1 MYWDSVCF
9 VGRRNT
15 PCTGVSCFASLPEHV
30 NKCLENAKGAT
41 QSCEGDACLFSLKD
55 DILGLDASIGGH
67 LLSHNISVIEEL
79 KDEVFSALVR
89 RSQFL
94 IQDLTRLSLEDRP
107 NLVDFF
113 EKWTQLKEFLSKEQ
127 HGLSQGQHGGMN
139 AQFEQVLERMKAV
152 HQEAEAKMNLTVSI
166 DRMLVLAKSLED
178 GETSNSDLQHVS
190 LMLSQAVENRKDHAA
205 LSMEYQKWIDSL
217 CSGLQDFVG
226 KLDSF
231 GPEVT
236 FMFVAITDHLEA
248 YLQECHI
255 KTALAAGKIKVEE
268 SLQTMKGLQEVR
280 KTLDKQRTLWKW
292 LLGRKNALVRSVET
306 YLTVGLDKAQHAA
319 SDPRVDL
326 VMTFEQFEPL
336 RTGMDEKEIEM
347 GDIEIY
353 DSSDSSG
360 LFSFSCVWT
369 FGGSE
374 RWLVIV
380 WLPSSTTRRCPCRMA
395 AKELAHHVQPLQERA
410 RDSVGKW
417 LVYEVVSTP
426 FLSVWGWGFRV

>member
-1 MYWDSVCF
+1 M
-9 VGRRNT
+9 
-15 PCTGVSCFASLPEHV
+15 SCFASLPEHV
-30 NKCLENAKGAT
+30 NKCLENAKGAA

-89 RSQFL
+89 RSQTL
-94 IQDLTRLSLEDRP
+94 NQDLTQLSSKDRP

-113 EKWTQLKEFLSKEQ
+113 DKWTQLKEFLSKGQ
-127 HGLSQGQHGGMN
+127 HGLSQGQHGRMN

-166 DRMLVLAKSLED
+166 DRMLVLAKSPED
-178 GETSNSDLQHVS
+178 GQTSNSDLQHVS
-190 LMLSQAVENRKDHAA
+190 LMLSQAVENRTNHAA
-205 LSMEYQKWIDSL
+205 LSVEYQRWIDSL

-255 KTALAAGKIKVEE
+255 KTALAAGKMKVQE

-280 KTLDKQRTLWKW
+280 RALDRQRSWWKW

-306 YLTVGLDKAQHAA
+306 YLTLGLDKVQPAA
-319 SDPRVDL
+319 SDPSVDL
-326 VMTFEQFEPL
+326 VMTFELFEPL
-336 RTGMDEKEIEM
+336 RTGMDEKEM
-347 GDIEIY
+347 CHV
-353 DSSDSSG
+353 
-360 LFSFSCVWT
+360 LLVFAV
-369 FGGSE
+369 FGGHYKGFKRMNGHCLAVKFRGLS
-374 RWLVIV
+374 
-380 WLPSSTTRRCPCRMA
+380 LPPQDGSN
-395 AKELAHHVQPLQERA
+395 RA
-410 RDSVGKW
+410 C
-417 LVYEVVSTP
+417 
-426 FLSVWGWGFRV
+426 

>member
-1 MYWDSVCF
+1 M
-9 VGRRNT
+9 
-15 PCTGVSCFASLPEHV
+15 SCFASLPEHV

-55 DILGLDASIGGH
+55 DILRLDASIGGH
-67 LLSHNISVIEEL
+67 LLSHNVSVIDDL

-89 RSQFL
+89 RSQTL
-94 IQDLTRLSLEDRP
+94 IQDLTRLSSEDTP

-113 EKWTQLKEFLSKEQ
+113 EKWTQLKEFSKGQ
-127 HGLSQGQHGGMN
+127 HGLSQGQHGRMN

-166 DRMLVLAKSLED
+166 DRMLVSAKSLED

-205 LSMEYQKWIDSL
+205 LSMEYQRWIDSL

-268 SLQTMKGLQEVR
+268 PLQTMKGLQEVR

-306 YLTVGLDKAQHAA
+306 YLTVGLDKVQPAA

-347 GDIEIY
+347 CDVEIY
-353 DSSDSSG
+353 DSSDFSG

-374 RWLVIV
+374 R
-380 WLPSSTTRRCPCRMA
+380 
-395 AKELAHHVQPLQERA
+395 
-410 RDSVGKW
+410 
-417 LVYEVVSTP
+417 
-426 FLSVWGWGFRV
+426 